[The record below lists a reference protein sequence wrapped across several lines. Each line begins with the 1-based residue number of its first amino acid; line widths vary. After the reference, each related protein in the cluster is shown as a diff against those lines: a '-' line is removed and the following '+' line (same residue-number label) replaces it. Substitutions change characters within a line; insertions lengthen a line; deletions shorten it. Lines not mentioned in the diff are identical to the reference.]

1 MNKIETL
8 NCCIVEILS
17 GELYEGF
24 APLCM
29 QTGNIKCKHKPSKFG
44 KCLYRKDDDN
54 GDICT
59 SVSAIRE
66 SISMVEEFIVE
77 INNHIDKKA
86 ESFTICRDCDK
97 DD

>member
-1 MNKIETL
+1 MNEIKTL

-29 QTGNIKCKHKPSKFG
+29 ETENIRCKHKPNGFG
-44 KCLYRKDDDN
+44 MCLYCKCDDN

-59 SVSAIRE
+59 SVGAIRE
-66 SISMVEEFIVE
+66 SISMVKKFVGE
-77 INNHIDKKA
+77 IDDKISKNMKIIA
-86 ESFTICRDCDK
+86 I
-97 DD
+97 

>member
-1 MNKIETL
+1 MGKIEML
-8 NCCIVEILS
+8 NCCIIEIIR
-17 GELYEGF
+17 GELYKGF

-29 QTGNIKCKHKPSKFG
+29 ETENIKCKYKPGELG
-44 KCLYRKDDDN
+44 KCLYREYDDN

-77 INNHIDKKA
+77 INNHIDKKVK
-86 ESFTICRDCDK
+86 SFTICRDCDK
-97 DD
+97 NG